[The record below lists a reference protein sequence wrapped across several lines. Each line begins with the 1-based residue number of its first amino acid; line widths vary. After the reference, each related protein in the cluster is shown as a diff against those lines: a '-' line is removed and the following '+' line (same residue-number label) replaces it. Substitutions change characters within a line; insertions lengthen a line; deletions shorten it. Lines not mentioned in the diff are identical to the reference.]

1 MFRVVSRV
9 SRCGLFSTVIY
20 ANLARHGRQ
29 TVHIRTVVCVCVFY
43 EICSCCVPTCVR
55 ACVLRKIPNSR
66 FCFNI
71 RNQALGAAG
80 RPAWRK
86 GPRAIWDAN
95 ICALYFHLQNDQRTV
110 CVRMH
115 IYTQTHTHTRTNS
128 TVLSGA
134 WFENI
139 NVNIQNVCQTIVLLR
154 TTTPPPPP
162 PTATSASTGSLFIR
176 YSAQT
181 T

>member
-55 ACVLRKIPNSR
+55 ACCGKYQILVFVLIYEIKHLELP
-66 FCFNI
+66 
-71 RNQALGAAG
+71 AG
-80 RPAWRK
+80 RR
-86 GPRAIWDAN
+86 GERGRARFGTPTFVHFIF
-95 ICALYFHLQNDQRTV
+95 ICRTISALCV
-110 CVRMH
+110 CECIFIH
-115 IYTQTHTHTRTNS
+115 KHTHTHS